1 MKDRGFFGL
10 FVLLIAAGPMVASA
24 SGLVTG
30 TPVQRIVAR
39 LGDASCL
46 NIDQLA
52 KALKEAAMT
61 FPAASG
67 EPSETRVGEKGHRAW
82 QRRRR
87 QHSLTAVPHHDE
99 PEEGGHQRVLMGRQ
113 QDQRAVILTKC
124 DFKCLDLLMGPFLSA
139 AANASGGDFT
149 KHIAI
154 VAVGE
159 LAMEACAA
167 AQAKGYRHQCVLDQ
181 HCHSDG
187 DKGRD
192 ARKEMIRY
200 KSAEYQAA
208 TVQKVCLGVISV

>member
-1 MKDRGFFGL
+1 MKDLGFFGL
-10 FVLLIAAGPMVASA
+10 FVLLIAAAPMVASA

-61 FPAASG
+61 FPASG
-67 EPSETRVGEKGHRAW
+67 EPSEIGIGEKGHRAW

-87 QHSLTAVPHHDE
+87 QHSLMAVPHHDE
-99 PEEGGHQRVLMGRQ
+99 PKEGGHRRVLMGQ
-113 QDQRAVILTKC
+113 LDQRAVILTKC

-149 KHIAI
+149 KHITI

-192 ARKEMIRY
+192 AKKEMIRY

-208 TVQKVCLGVISV
+208 TVQKV